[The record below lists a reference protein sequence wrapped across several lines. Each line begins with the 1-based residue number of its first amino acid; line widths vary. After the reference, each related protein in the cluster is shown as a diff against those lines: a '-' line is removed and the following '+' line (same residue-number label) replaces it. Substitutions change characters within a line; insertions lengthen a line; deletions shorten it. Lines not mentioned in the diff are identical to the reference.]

1 LYADDDVVYSG
12 SRLAEEVTEGTE
24 KTHKSIQP
32 NVQHLLRA
40 EEAMISIQSAR
51 LSTGD

>member
-1 LYADDDVVYSG
+1 LYADDDVVYS
-12 SRLAEEVTEGTE
+12 SSQLAEEETEGTE

-32 NVQHLLRA
+32 NVQHLLHA

-51 LSTGD
+51 RSTGH